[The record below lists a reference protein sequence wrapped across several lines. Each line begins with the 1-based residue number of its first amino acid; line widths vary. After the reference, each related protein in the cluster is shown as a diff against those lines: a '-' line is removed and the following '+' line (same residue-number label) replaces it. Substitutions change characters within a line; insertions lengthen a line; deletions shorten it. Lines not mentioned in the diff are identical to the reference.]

1 MMKYGIRTQ
10 KTANGYSAYV
20 PDLPGCVAAAETLEE
35 TERLIEEAI
44 IFHREGLALEQS
56 LLAVTSF
63 TIASAN
69 VPIWDVANSL
79 SMFIEL
85 RTPRL
90 SIAALAQPKHFGALS
105 ATA

>member
-1 MMKYGIRTQ
+1 MRYEIRIE

-20 PDLPGCVAAAETLEE
+20 PDLPGCVAAAETREE

-44 IFHREGLALEQS
+44 AFHREGLALQQS
-56 LLAVTSF
+56 LLAVSSF

-69 VPIWDVANSL
+69 VLVWGVANCISL
-79 SMFIEL
+79 FIEL
-85 RTPRL
+85 ETPPL
-90 SIAALAQPKHFGALS
+90 SITALAAPRHFGTLS